1 MPQNLT
7 THNFTQN
14 LTKNISDD
22 GSLPADDSYEPQGP
36 VQTKKSDSMEIDDGS
51 VALVIIFLILIFL
64 TICAISFHYCNFKGK
79 ERYEKLE
86 KENELVEIDLFES
99 DKE

>member
-1 MPQNLT
+1 MAQNLT
-7 THNFTQN
+7 LQN
-14 LTKNISDD
+14 LTRNISDN
-22 GSLPADDSYEPQGP
+22 GSLPEDDSYEPQGP
-36 VQTKKSDSMEIDDGS
+36 LQAKTSDSTGIDDGS

-99 DKE
+99 DRE

>member
-1 MPQNLT
+1 MNKT
-7 THNFTQN
+7 EEA
-14 LTKNISDD
+14 
-22 GSLPADDSYEPQGP
+22 PADEYKPQGP
-36 VQTKKSDSMEIDDGS
+36 KELKRSQDEGVDDGS

-86 KENELVEIDLFES
+86 KENEMVEIDLFES